1 MNNSPEKSSS
11 SVTIPLTSED
21 HNIALELA
29 KHQVTKNKQKQV
41 YVNVLSSLVL
51 KHYFDILG
59 IKTDFDNSYVSQQ
72 FYHLTGDIADLK
84 INDNNLEK
92 QGHLECRPWMKD
104 DDNVYVPIDVWED
117 RIAYIFVQFDNAY
130 KEGVILGFLPTVNQE
145 KISIDQLQSLEQFLD
160 FLWKL

>member
-1 MNNSPEKSSS
+1 
-11 SVTIPLTSED
+11 
-21 HNIALELA
+21 
-29 KHQVTKNKQKQV
+29 
-41 YVNVLSSLVL
+41 
-51 KHYFDILG
+51 
-59 IKTDFDNSYVSQQ
+59 
-72 FYHLTGDIADLK
+72 
-84 INDNNLEK
+84 
-92 QGHLECRPWMKD
+92 MKD